1 MPCFLEFFSLAV
13 RDAVFLKR
21 VALLVSYYG
30 EQIQLTLSQSYDMR
44 AESSGEDCCWR
55 FITIHKNHVAAH
67 SLPTVSISIL
77 IPPPQIVL
85 PAPRATKH
93 RPVIVIP
100 RDQANDISAVEG
112 RRRSDAMRSCLL
124 DPLATPRLQSGTNGL
139 PHLQVATYAHP
150 MS

>member
-55 FITIHKNHVAAH
+55 FITH
-67 SLPTVSISIL
+67 
-77 IPPPQIVL
+77 PQK
-85 PAPRATKH
+85 PRRRSFTPHRHAPRATKH

>member
-55 FITIHKNHVAAH
+55 AH
-67 SLPTVSISIL
+67 
-77 IPPPQIVL
+77 
-85 PAPRATKH
+85 RATKH